1 MSLHSIAAGKITC
14 TMRESDVIRYKVERQ
29 MLTKLS
35 LISMLLSLVSAG
47 AAMVKFLMTA
57 AIAMRSIICARFL
70 ATTDTG
76 TCPKGHHVLIHVG
89 ELSL

>member
-14 TMRESDVIRYKVERQ
+14 IMRESDVIRYKVERQ
-29 MLTKLS
+29 ILTKLS

-57 AIAMRSIICARFL
+57 AIAMRSIICARFWPPQ
-70 ATTDTG
+70 TRVPV
-76 TCPKGHHVLIHVG
+76 PKGIMC
-89 ELSL
+89 